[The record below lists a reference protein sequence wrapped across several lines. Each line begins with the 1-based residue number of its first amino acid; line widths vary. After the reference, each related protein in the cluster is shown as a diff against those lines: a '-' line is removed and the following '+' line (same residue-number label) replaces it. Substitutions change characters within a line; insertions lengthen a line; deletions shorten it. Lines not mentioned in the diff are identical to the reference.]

1 MWSIDLKYLNLISKN
16 HLEYS
21 MTGAFRTPG
30 VQGPRDAASTIQ
42 LAFQPFIYY
51 IRLQGIPHI
60 NNIDTQQIQL
70 VY

>member
-1 MWSIDLKYLNLISKN
+1 
-16 HLEYS
+16 

-30 VQGPRDAASTIQ
+30 VQSPGEAASTAQ
-42 LAFQPFIYY
+42 MAFQPFIYY

-60 NNIDTQQIQL
+60 NNIDPQQILL